1 MCLLCTFNFLVCGWT
16 IQMKPLLYDS
26 GSTYALYHWFFS
38 IRVRSYLF
46 FDQFWSE
53 NWYLFDLF
61 YFAHRQC
68 FGEGLNWAGC
78 TLIALLGQENRFEA
92 LDFCYH
98 IVKVYAVDARDEVI
112 GGVVSTC
119 TPVEAGGGGGD
130 PVLRILSV
138 GGDRMWAKSKTQ
150 KTPWTKKLTPNKS
163 HGEFP
168 ILVLYL
174 VTLFAELRGRNTRA
188 LSRIFG
194 FFNTPKVPP

>member
-1 MCLLCTFNFLVCGWT
+1 MN
-16 IQMKPLLYDS
+16 PLLYVS
-26 GSTYALYHWFFS
+26 SSTYALYHWFFS

-53 NWYLFDLF
+53 HWYLLDLF
-61 YFAHRQC
+61 YLAHRQC

-119 TPVEAGGGGGD
+119 TPVEEVGGGGD
-130 PVLRILSV
+130 SVLRILNV
-138 GGDRMWAKSKTQ
+138 GDDRMWAKIKTQ

-188 LSRIFG
+188 LSRIFS
-194 FFNTPKVPP
+194 FFNTPKVPS

>member
-1 MCLLCTFNFLVCGWT
+1 MNVWSHYGVNTHTRGGQSTETSSTVFSSGTLYFLCTFNFLVCGWT

-26 GSTYALYHWFFS
+26 RSTYALYHWFFS
-38 IRVRSYLF
+38 VRVRSYLF

-61 YFAHRQC
+61 YFVHRQC

-119 TPVEAGGGGGD
+119 TPVEAGGGGYS
-130 PVLRILSV
+130 VLRILSD
-138 GGDRMWAKSKTQ
+138 GDDRMWAKIKTQ
-150 KTPWTKKLTPNKS
+150 KTPWTKN
-163 HGEFP
+163 
-168 ILVLYL
+168 
-174 VTLFAELRGRNTRA
+174 
-188 LSRIFG
+188 
-194 FFNTPKVPP
+194 